1 MAVHRDEIERILVI
15 TLSNLGDVVLTTP
28 VVEALIKEFP
38 KASLEV
44 MVGPNGAPVFEAHP
58 GISELIVY
66 DKFKPLSER
75 LRLIWRLKKKRYSLI
90 VDLRNTL
97 MPYMIGAPHVSLPF
111 KQFSKHLAHKKDIHL
126 WKLKTLS
133 IKISDAPRRLYVK
146 DADRQYA
153 ANALKP
159 LSGRRL
165 VAINA
170 GAKNHMKRWNGE
182 GFAYVIRRLT
192 EELGAGI
199 VMIGSPEEAT
209 VASDILGGNENRA
222 LNLAG
227 KTTVPQMIALLE
239 KVDLLI
245 TNDSAPLHI
254 GSILGKKVL
263 AIFGPTDSGEYGPF
277 SHGSAALWKPVFCA
291 PCKKAHCMFD
301 HECMRF
307 LKEKRVFEAAKA
319 MLEGRPLQNL
329 EPKRVLIVRTDR
341 IGDVTLSTPV
351 IKAIY
356 DAYPNSF
363 ISFMVRPYAREIVE
377 GNPYLDEVIVFD
389 KRGSHKGLL
398 GTARLAHTLK
408 DKKFDIALV
417 LHPTIRVHLIAF
429 LARIPA
435 RIGYDKKMGFLLSK
449 RIGHTKQLGQ
459 KHEAE
464 YSLDILKEIGIE
476 GRDTKPMVPQDG
488 EAARKIGEILVS
500 RGVGAEDIVIGIH
513 PGASCPSKRW
523 PLKKFA
529 ELADRLT
536 KTLRAKVV
544 IVAGPSDKRIGDELV
559 SLAKNKGRVINLAGC
574 TSVKG
579 LAALLKRCNLFISND
594 SGPVHIAVAAGT
606 PVIAIF
612 GRNEKGLSPARWK
625 PLGEDDIVIHKEVG
639 CAECLAHECK
649 IDFRCIRSIEVDE
662 VMGAVG
668 KFKDRFTKK

>member
-1 MAVHRDEIERILVI
+1 M
-15 TLSNLGDVVLTTP
+15 
-28 VVEALIKEFP
+28 
-38 KASLEV
+38 
-44 MVGPNGAPVFEAHP
+44 
-58 GISELIVY
+58 
-66 DKFKPLSER
+66 
-75 LRLIWRLKKKRYSLI
+75 
-90 VDLRNTL
+90 
-97 MPYMIGAPHVSLPF
+97 
-111 KQFSKHLAHKKDIHL
+111 
-126 WKLKTLS
+126 KTLG

-146 DADRQYA
+146 DEDRQYA
-153 ANALKP
+153 ANALKQ

-170 GAKNHMKRWNGE
+170 GARNHMKRWTGD

-192 EELGAGI
+192 EELGAGV
-199 VMIGSPEEAT
+199 VMIGSPEEAG
-209 VASDILGGNENRA
+209 VASDILGGSKDLA

-245 TNDSAPLHI
+245 TNDSAPLHV

-263 AIFGPTDSGEYGPF
+263 AIFGPTDSKEYGPF
-277 SHGSAALWKPVFCA
+277 SHGSTALWKPVFCA

-307 LKEKRVFEAAKA
+307 LKKEKVFETAKA
-319 MLEGRPLQNL
+319 MLEGGVPQNL
-329 EPKRVLIVRTDR
+329 EPKRILITRTDR

-363 ISFMVRPYAREIVE
+363 ISFMVRPYARGIVE
-377 GNPYLDEVIVFD
+377 GNPYLDEVTVFD
-389 KRGSHKGLL
+389 KKGSHKGLL
-398 GTARLAHTLK
+398 GALRLAHTLK
-408 DKKFDIALV
+408 DKKFDLALV
-417 LHPTIRVHLIAF
+417 LHPSIRVHIILF

-435 RIGYDKKMGFLLSK
+435 RIGYDKKMGFLLTG

-464 YSLDILKEIGIE
+464 YTLDMLKEIGVE
-476 GRDTKPMVPQDG
+476 RRDARPMVPQDG
-488 EAARKIGEILVS
+488 VAIKKIEEILASNGVS
-500 RGVGAEDIVIGIH
+500 AGDIVIGIH

-523 PLKKFA
+523 PLEKFA
-529 ELADRLT
+529 ELTDRLT
-536 KTLRAKVV
+536 KALRANVV

-559 SLAKNKGRVINLAGC
+559 SLAKNKGMVINLAGR
-574 TSVKG
+574 TSIKE
-579 LAALLKRCNLFISND
+579 LAALLKRCSLFISND
-594 SGPVHIAVAAGT
+594 SGPVHIAVAVGT
-606 PVIAIF
+606 PVISIF

-625 PLGEDDIVIHKEVG
+625 PLGKEDIVIHKEVG

-662 VMGAVG
+662 VLDAVN
-668 KFKDRFTKK
+668 KFKGRFAKK